1 MNVNSTSMI
10 GSKCCLPPKV
20 VCSLTYCLYAPTQ
33 FRWLIRCC
41 RRFVRTLHKQA
52 SLHRNGY
59 RCRRLHAH
67 HGRRQCWSTWRT
79 QYGKRVTTLNLS
91 ARIHGVK
98 LGRRVLREWHH
109 VSIVRLTP
117 AATMTAALVR
127 RNVTKATYMTWRRFF
142 EQRGYQARINTVL
155 RTSHKRRVLGV
166 WRAYL
171 GQLRQSKRIFATMQ
185 RRVLRPLWQRWR
197 NKVSVLP

>member
-1 MNVNSTSMI
+1 VLRILANPAEALHDSHRH
-10 GSKCCLPPKV
+10 L
-20 VCSLTYCLYAPTQ
+20 CSQ

-41 RRFVRTLHKQA
+41 RRFVRTLHKLA
-52 SLHRNGY
+52 NLHRNGY

-67 HGRRQCWSTWRT
+67 HRRRQCWSVWRT
-79 QYGKRVTTLNLS
+79 QYKKRVTTLNLS
-91 ARIHGVK
+91 ARIYGVK
-98 LGRRVLREWHH
+98 LGRRVLHEWYH

-142 EQRGYQARINTVL
+142 EQRRYQAKINAVL
-155 RTSHKRRVLGV
+155 RTSRKRRVLGV
-166 WRAYL
+166 WKSYL

-197 NKVSVLP
+197 NKVSVSVSVCLLEFRW